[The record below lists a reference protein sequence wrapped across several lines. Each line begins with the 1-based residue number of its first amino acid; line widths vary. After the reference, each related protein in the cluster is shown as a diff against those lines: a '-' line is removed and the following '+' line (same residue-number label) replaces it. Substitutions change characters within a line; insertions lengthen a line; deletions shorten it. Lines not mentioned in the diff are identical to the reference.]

1 MKRLL
6 QSILATRDP
15 NGTHRRKR
23 KRRRSHI
30 TEMAQKNS
38 SRVKA
43 KTAVVV
49 GETSEGNGEKESV

>member
-1 MKRLL
+1 MEPTGGSARDGDPILL
-6 QSILATRDP
+6 RW
-15 NGTHRRKR
+15 RKL
-23 KRRRSHI
+23 
-30 TEMAQKNS
+30 KNS